1 MGRRPRTTA
10 GGRRLPARMAAPL
23 VLVVLVAVTV
33 RAALYRSSLAAFIA
47 ERVEVASP
55 LNAWKRGEGRA
66 QPGRAGP
73 RSLPALVL
81 WPLRLLLASHRVALP
96 RTAPKNSLLTTGTS

>member
-1 MGRRPRTTA
+1 
-10 GGRRLPARMAAPL
+10 MAAPL

-66 QPGRAGP
+66 GP
-73 RSLPALVL
+73 RSLSAVVV
-81 WPLRLLLASHRVALP
+81 RGRSVASAP
-96 RTAPKNSLLTTGTS
+96 RSCFRAGWL